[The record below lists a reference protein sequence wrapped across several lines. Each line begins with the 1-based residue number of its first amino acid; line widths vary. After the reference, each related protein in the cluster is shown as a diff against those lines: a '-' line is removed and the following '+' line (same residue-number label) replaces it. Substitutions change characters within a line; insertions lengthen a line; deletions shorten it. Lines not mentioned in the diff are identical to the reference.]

1 MHKDNE
7 NNQPYNETAVSGY
20 TLAKTAT
27 LKQPT
32 VTHPLQNTNNSWQT
46 F

>member
-20 TLAKTAT
+20 TLAKTA

-32 VTHPLQNTNNSWQT
+32 VTHPLQNTKQ
-46 F
+46 